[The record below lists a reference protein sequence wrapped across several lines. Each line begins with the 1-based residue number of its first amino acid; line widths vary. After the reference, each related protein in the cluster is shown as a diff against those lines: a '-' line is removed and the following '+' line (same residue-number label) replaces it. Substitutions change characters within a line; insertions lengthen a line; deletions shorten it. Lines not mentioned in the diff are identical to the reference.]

1 MTALEIIDRIKRKDN
16 TDDEWLQ
23 IMKDIITFLKENPD
37 SDDRK
42 YFVPLGYSEMVTMI
56 CDGILRERG
65 SSLDEYFG

>member
-1 MTALEIIDRIKRKDN
+1 MTALEIVERIKRKDN

-37 SDDRK
+37 SEDRK

-65 SSLDEYFG
+65 SSLEEYFD